1 MLLKGCLPS
10 AITKTTTPN
19 DHVSAFYPKYYLELK
34 SYGAMK
40 FGVPQI
46 AFNFLNLFAEI
57 DKKLLKVLNPKS
69 MSFNCYEFSPFYLI
83 KIFCGLI
90 SL

>member
-1 MLLKGCLPS
+1 
-10 AITKTTTPN
+10 
-19 DHVSAFYPKYYLELK
+19 
-34 SYGAMK
+34 MK